1 MYGYGLTAIT
11 VDSSIPEYL
20 NGVITMGIS
29 MVAKVIAI
37 VVFSP
42 VFLLPGVAA
51 LAIGAAVG
59 QIYIKAQL
67 SVKREMSN
75 ARSPVLSHFGAAIA
89 GIGAYSVR
97 LEGEYGLIGLCS
109 FYPRLLCPE
118 LVQTRV
124 FAPYQQGHAGLPY
137 ILQPEQVDFDSH

>member
-1 MYGYGLTAIT
+1 VARLYPSRSRYRAVHSGSAIRYAKSSGITSCGPGLTAIV
-11 VDSSIPEYL
+11 VDGTIPDYL
-20 NGVITMGIS
+20 NAVITMGIS
-29 MVAKVIAI
+29 MIAKFIAV

-51 LAIGAAVG
+51 FVIGAVIG

-89 GIGAYSVR
+89 GIGAYAVH
-97 LEGEYGLIGLCS
+97 LEEEYGLIDFCS
-109 FYPRLLCPE
+109 LHPCLLCPE
-118 LVQTRV
+118 FV
-124 FAPYQQGHAGLPY
+124 
-137 ILQPEQVDFDSH
+137 